1 MERLIYLISEEN
13 SHEEIDKFIK
23 ILKFLHNC
31 EILTLFNMNIL
42 KFKIEKQEK
51 LTPKLYS
58 FFLKINAT
66 NSQIKIQNE
75 NDKKEKIT
83 LSKEYRR
90 KIYLNQ
96 NMIFYLKKKKYI
108 FLLKDSPNMEN
119 NIVG

>member
-1 MERLIYLISEEN
+1 LIANIFLDLVKAEKNLYEVVPLVKNFIQKIPENYLNLFEKKIMERLIYLISEEN

-66 NSQIKIQNE
+66 NSQIKI
-75 NDKKEKIT
+75 
-83 LSKEYRR
+83 
-90 KIYLNQ
+90 
-96 NMIFYLKKKKYI
+96 
-108 FLLKDSPNMEN
+108 
-119 NIVG
+119 